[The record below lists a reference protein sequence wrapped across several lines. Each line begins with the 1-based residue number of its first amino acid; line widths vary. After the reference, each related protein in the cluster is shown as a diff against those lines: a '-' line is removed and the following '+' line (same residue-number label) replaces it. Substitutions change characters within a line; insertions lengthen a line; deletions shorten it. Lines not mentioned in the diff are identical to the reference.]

1 MTSLRV
7 EVSFLVPSPEIEPRR
22 SRGRQL
28 GGAQKDLLTMA
39 CHASKTVFLFKK
51 LITFVI
57 FVQHYGE

>member
-1 MTSLRV
+1 
-7 EVSFLVPSPEIEPRR
+7 VSFFVPSPEIEN
-22 SRGRQL
+22 QDEVEV

-57 FVQHYGE
+57 FVQHYSE